1 MNVLLTHIRGLCV
14 VRERREVGTGEGK
27 RHEWEV
33 HLSNFTMNLFT
44 IYTPTIVDEW
54 E

>member
-1 MNVLLTHIRGLCV
+1 MYSVHIYKEL
-14 VRERREVGTGEGK
+14 VREREEVGTGEVK

-44 IYTPTIVDEW
+44 I
-54 E
+54 